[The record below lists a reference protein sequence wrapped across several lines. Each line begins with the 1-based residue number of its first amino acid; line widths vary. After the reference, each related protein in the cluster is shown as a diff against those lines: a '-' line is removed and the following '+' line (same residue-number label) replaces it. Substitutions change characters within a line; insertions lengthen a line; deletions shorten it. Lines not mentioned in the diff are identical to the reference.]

1 MRICV
6 SWGKY
11 LKQYNAHDE
20 GDFVSLVYIPT
31 VD

>member
-11 LKQYNAHDE
+11 LKQYKAHDE
-20 GDFVSLVYIPT
+20 GDFVSLVYSE
-31 VD
+31 